1 MQIAF
6 IPMNTTMTHP
16 RTFAIA
22 AVFFILSF
30 LFPLSLKADVK
41 LPALFSDHAVLQK
54 SAHVPVWGKADPEEK
69 VIVTLDGHTA
79 STTTGADG
87 RWALELDLKDSGAGP
102 FAMTVEGKN
111 KLALSDVVVGEVWVA
126 SGQSNMQFLLKNEGG
141 ATEEIAKSAN
151 PLLRQFIVTPT
162 ASKEPLDDVSGR
174 WMQASPE
181 NAGNFSAVA
190 YFFSKK
196 LQNEL
201 KVPVGV
207 INSSWGGTHCEAW
220 TRAEALDS
228 VPFLKEWRENLVK
241 KDAEYPAIKKAW
253 LEQVTAWINDTN
265 RQDRPTADTSS
276 FCGLNVD
283 TSSWARVNLPG
294 EIKASRLPNSGAVW
308 IRKEITLPKST
319 GNLGFYM
326 NIDGIEAVYWNGK
339 KITETK
345 IENYSGSQIRN
356 GAAYQIPA
364 ADIVEGKNV
373 LSFRLYEP
381 LSPAKFI
388 GSIKLGQ
395 STLDGEWLA
404 KAEYEFS
411 AAPTDKPAPKP
422 LTATLTPPQNFGS
435 SLYNGMINPLIPYA
449 IRGVIWYQGESNAN
463 RALDYRTAF
472 PLMISDWRK
481 QWQRGDFPFYFCQLA
496 NYQNKIN
503 QPADQNWAFLR
514 EAQEKAFALPNT
526 GEAILIDVGESGDI
540 HPRNKKD
547 PGERLARI
555 ALAKDYGQ
563 KVSHAGPMYDS
574 LKIDGAQAIVRFRN
588 AESGL
593 VSHPLPETYVVE
605 SFKNKTAP
613 LARNSPGS
621 ELEGFAICGDDKKWY
636 WANAKIAGDTVIVTS
651 DQVPSPVAVRYAWA
665 DNPTCNL
672 YNGDDLPASP
682 FRTDDFPPA
691 MPNQKF

>member
-1 MQIAF
+1 MNIPPLILLAVASAF
-6 IPMNTTMTHP
+6 S
-16 RTFAIA
+16 
-22 AVFFILSF
+22 IL
-30 LFPLSLKADVK
+30 PLQADVK
-41 LPALFSDHAVLQK
+41 LPAIFSDHAVLQK
-54 SAHVPVWGKADPEEK
+54 SAHVPVWGKADPGEK
-69 VIVTLDGHTA
+69 VTVALGTNTV
-79 STTTGADG
+79 STTAGENG
-87 RWALELDLKDSGAGP
+87 RWALELDLKDSGMGP

-111 KLALSDVVVGEVWVA
+111 KLTLSDVVVGEVWVA

-174 WMQASPE
+174 WMQTSPE
-181 NAGNFSAVA
+181 TVGNFSAVA

-207 INSSWGGTHCEAW
+207 INSSWGGTCCEAW
-220 TRAEALDS
+220 SRAASLDS
-228 VPFLKEWRENLVK
+228 VPFLKEWRENLIKNDV
-241 KDAEYPAIKKAW
+241 EYPAIKKAW
-253 LEQVTAWINDTN
+253 LEQMTAWIKDTN
-265 RQDRPTADTSS
+265 REDRPTVDTSS
-276 FCGLNVD
+276 FGSLNVD
-283 TSSWARVNLPG
+283 TTSWVPVKLPG
-294 EIKASRLPNSGAVW
+294 EIKGAGLPKSGAVW

-319 GNLGFYM
+319 GNLGFSM
-326 NIDGIEAVYWNGK
+326 NIDGIESVYWNGK

-345 IENYSGSQIRN
+345 IENYNGAQIRN

-373 LSFRLYEP
+373 LSYRLYEP
-381 LSPAKFI
+381 LSPAKFT
-388 GSIKLGQ
+388 GSTKLGQ
-395 STLDGEWLA
+395 LNLDGEWLA
-404 KAEYEFS
+404 KAEYEFP

-422 LTATLTPPQNFGS
+422 LTATLIPPQNFGA

-481 QWQRGDFPFYFCQLA
+481 QWHRGDFPFYFCQLA

-503 QPADQNWAFLR
+503 QPTDENWSFLR

-547 PGERLARI
+547 PGERLALV

-563 KVSHAGPMYDS
+563 CIPYSGPVFDSIKVEGD
-574 LKIDGAQAIVRFRN
+574 KAILSFKQTGG
-588 AESGL
+588 GL
-593 VSHPLPETYVVE
+593 VARPLPVTYDVE
-605 SFKNKTAP
+605 MRINKTAP
-613 LARNSPGS
+613 LVRNSPGS
-621 ELEGFAICGDDKKWY
+621 ELEGFAICGEDRNWV
-636 WANAKIAGDTVIVTS
+636 WANAKITGDTVIVTS
-651 DQVPSPVAVRYAWA
+651 DQVPAPVAVRYAWA
-665 DNPTCNL
+665 NNPTCNL
-672 YNGDDLPASP
+672 YNGAGLPASP
-682 FRTDDFPPA
+682 FRTDDFPLINL
-691 MPNQKF
+691 NQKF